1 MADLKITS
9 GYDGLN
15 LPYNPEAEQ
24 SVLGAILLEPSC
36 IDKVMEILPS
46 PEYFHLSKHRM
57 IYSIML
63 EKVTAGEKIDF
74 VTVLERLR
82 GEKDF
87 DETNDKTYLL
97 QLANLVPS
105 VANVEVYADI
115 VREKYDVRS
124 LITTARDIV
133 ESAADGGANPA
144 DLLDAAEE
152 KIMSIRRG
160 KTVTG
165 LEHIKEILI
174 KAYDTIEQLSQ
185 PEADSLRVPT
195 GIADLDEVTSGL
207 NKSDLIILAARPGM
221 GKTTFALNIAR
232 HAALYAKKRVA
243 FFSLEMSK
251 EQLVTRMISAEALVE
266 SEKLRSG
273 KLEDRD
279 WRKIA
284 EASDVLS
291 KAELYFDDSA
301 GITVPEMKA
310 RLRRLG
316 GVDMVAIDYLQ
327 LMSTGHRVENRVQE
341 ISQITRNLKI
351 MAKEFNVPVLALSQ
365 LARSTES
372 RQGHRPM
379 LSDLRD
385 SGSIEQDADIVM
397 FLYRDDYYSDQEED
411 GVQENVDKNQGECIV
426 AKNRHGRT
434 DTVKLHFQGEFTRF
448 TGQEVIRREG

>member
-195 GIADLDEVTSGL
+195 GIADLDEVISGL